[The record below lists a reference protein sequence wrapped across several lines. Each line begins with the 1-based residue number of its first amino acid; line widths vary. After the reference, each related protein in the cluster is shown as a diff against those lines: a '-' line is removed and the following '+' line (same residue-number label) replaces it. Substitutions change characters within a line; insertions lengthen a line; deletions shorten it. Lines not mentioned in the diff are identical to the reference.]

1 MKRLVALLILTALLF
16 SLSCKSRK
24 EAPYIIPLANASND
38 VQEGKL
44 LFNNFCN
51 KCHPDGTAG
60 LGPSIINK
68 PFPDFLIRFQIRNG
82 LGVMP
87 AFKKDYLPDEDVK
100 KIISYINALQEAGN

>member
-1 MKRLVALLILTALLF
+1 MKRLVAILILAPVLF

-24 EAPYIIPLANASND
+24 EAPYITPLENASIE

-44 LFNNFCN
+44 LFHNYCN

-68 PFPDFLIRFQIRNG
+68 PLPDFLIRFQIRNG

-87 AFKKDYLPDEDVK
+87 AFKKEYLPDEDVK
-100 KIISYINALQEAGN
+100 KIISYINALQDAGK